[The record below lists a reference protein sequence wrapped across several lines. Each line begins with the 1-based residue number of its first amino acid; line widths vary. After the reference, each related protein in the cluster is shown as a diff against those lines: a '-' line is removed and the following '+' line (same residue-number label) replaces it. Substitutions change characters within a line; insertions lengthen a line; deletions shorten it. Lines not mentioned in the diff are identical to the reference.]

1 MRNRGFTL
9 TELLGVVT
17 ILAMLGL
24 VIVPVITNSLNENKK
39 NLYNVQIMNIESAAK
54 DYVSDHVFDIDISI
68 GSSKGI
74 TLGTLKNLG
83 YINTDIVD
91 PITRQ
96 KFSDDMVIIISN
108 TSNGFIFKVCTSNVS
123 CESVSML

>member
-9 TELLGVVT
+9 VELLGVVA

-24 VIVPVITNSLNENKK
+24 VIVPVISNVLSNNKRE
-39 NLYNVQIMNIESAAK
+39 LYNVQIRNIESAANN
-54 DYVSDHVFDIDISI
+54 YVSEHVFDIDISI

-74 TLGTLKNLG
+74 TLGTLKSFG
-83 YINTDIVD
+83 YISDDIVD
-91 PITRQ
+91 PITRK

-108 TSNGFIFKVCTSNVS
+108 TSSGFVYKVCASNVS